1 MKAIFLDRDG
11 TIIIDKHYLHKVEEV
26 EFLPGSLKALKKFD
40 ANGYALFLI
49 TNQSGVSRG
58 YFNYES
64 IEPVHL
70 YMNSVLKKNNISP
83 FRDIRICPHQP
94 SDQCDCRKP
103 SPKMITELIAK
114 YNIDAKNSF
123 MFGDKNSDVQAGI
136 NANLKN
142 SFLIKDDHDLLFYAH
157 QLTSKDS

>member
-26 EFLPGSLKALKKFD
+26 EFLPGSLEALKNFD
-40 ANGYALFLI
+40 TDGYKLFLV

-64 IEPVHL
+64 IKPIHSH
-70 YMNSVLKKNNISP
+70 MNLILKKNNISP
-83 FRDIRICPHQP
+83 FQDIKICPHQA

-103 SPKMITELIAK
+103 SPKMIMELIEK
-114 YNIDAKNSF
+114 YKIDPANSF
-123 MFGDKNSDVQAGI
+123 MFGDKDSDVQAGI
-136 NANLKN
+136 NANLKA
-142 SFLIKDDHDLLFYAH
+142 SFLIKDDKDLLFYANK
-157 QLTSKDS
+157 LTSSNF